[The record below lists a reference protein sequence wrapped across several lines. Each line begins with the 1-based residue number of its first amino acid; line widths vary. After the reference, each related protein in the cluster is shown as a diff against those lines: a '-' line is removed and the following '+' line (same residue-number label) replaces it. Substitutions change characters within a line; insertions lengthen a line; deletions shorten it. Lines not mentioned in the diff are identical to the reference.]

1 MSHGECWL
9 GFLTLFSPLTYVGHR
24 SCVFEFT
31 KKKLQVAVWQVASG
45 GELFPSNVCTNI
57 FVNPNANFSEQLMV
71 VSFRKWIE
79 FSCGHN
85 FFELIL
91 LKSFAQFYFNSICA
105 YPAQFCML
113 VKNHI
118 RLNLQPQK
126 QGPNCSYVIRMN
138 KIKSTLIPDREIYEN
153 TLKNLWI
160 VVWDRYTTN

>member
-24 SCVFEFT
+24 SCVFTFA
-31 KKKLQVAVWQVASG
+31 KKKLQVAVWQVASW
-45 GELFPSNVCTNI
+45 GEIFPTNVWINI
-57 FVNPNANFSEQLMV
+57 FVNPKANFSEQLMV

-118 RLNLQPQK
+118 RLSLQLIK
-126 QGPNCSYVIRMN
+126 ARFKLLIRDTN
-138 KIKSTLIPDREIYEN
+138 EQDKNHTDFWLR
-153 TLKNLWI
+153 NLWK
-160 VVWDRYTTN
+160 VFEKSMKCSMGPVYY